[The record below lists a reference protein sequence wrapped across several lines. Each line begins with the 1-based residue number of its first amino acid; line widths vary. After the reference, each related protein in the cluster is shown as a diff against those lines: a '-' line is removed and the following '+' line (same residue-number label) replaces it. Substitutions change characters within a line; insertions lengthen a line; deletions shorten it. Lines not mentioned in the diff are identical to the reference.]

1 MTAVIHSPRSAT
13 NLRMPALVAGIGLLL
28 MAVLAAFGNFGA
40 VEAVVVREDATA
52 TARNLMESEALFRVG
67 IAALLVVVVLDI
79 VAAWAL
85 FLLLEGVNRALAL
98 AAASF
103 RTAYAAVFA
112 AATSQLVLMLDLQA
126 SPPAALQAFTTFE
139 RTWSV
144 ALILFAVHLLL
155 IGYLVGRS
163 GFIGWPI
170 GVLVLIAGLGY
181 LVDSFGAVIVDGYT
195 LEISTF
201 TFVGEVALMLWLLIK
216 GRRLQRHSA

>member
-1 MTAVIHSPRSAT
+1 MTAVIRSPRSAT
-13 NLRMPALVAGIGLLL
+13 NLRTPALVAGIGLLL
-28 MAVLAAFGNFGA
+28 MAMLAAFGNFGA
-40 VEAVVVREDATA
+40 VEAVVVREDAAA

-79 VAAWAL
+79 VVAWAL
-85 FLLLEGVNRALAL
+85 FLLLEEVNRALAL
-98 AAASF
+98 AAAGF
-103 RTAYAAVFA
+103 PAAVFA

-163 GFIGWPI
+163 GFIGWLI

-181 LVDSFGAVIVDGYT
+181 LVDSFGAVIVRGYT
-195 LEISTF
+195 LELSTF

-216 GRRLQRHSA
+216 GPRLQRHSA